1 MSAPPTPEVY
11 LTPQLKKRRD
21 GLCPSLF
28 HAEETNKTIPGG
40 ISKAYRTNS
49 NLLLQ
54 IPQQEGISREVLEMQ
69 ALAQSITKGLKA
81 RVGSEKDVISMDFEP
96 RGCRWFMALNENA
109 NGAGENYRI
118 EVICK
123 ANEFHG
129 VINYVI
135 DTVMCPIG
143 EADPNPL
150 APPMK
155 GYREAKQAFDL
166 VAIAARKS
174 VVRLEFP
181 EFPEGCK
188 GRPFREVYQLNAR
201 VSDCF
206 RSALWH
212 ENKWGSF
219 LTAVRIFSYS

>member
-1 MSAPPTPEVY
+1 M
-11 LTPQLKKRRD
+11 TPQLKKRRD

-28 HAEETNKTIPGG
+28 NVEDTNKAVPGG
-40 ISKAYRTNS
+40 VSKQYRTNS

-54 IPQQEGISREVLEMQ
+54 VPQREGISKEVLEMQ
-69 ALAQSITKGLKA
+69 ALVESITKGLKA
-81 RVGSEKDVISMDFEP
+81 KIGPEKDVVSLDFKP
-96 RGCRWFMALNENA
+96 QGCRWLMEFNDKL
-109 NGAGENYRI
+109 NGASDNYRI

-129 VINYVI
+129 VTNYVI
-135 DTVMCPIG
+135 DTMMIPKG
-143 EADPNPL
+143 EPDPNPL
-150 APPMK
+150 APPLK

-201 VSDCF
+201 VCCF
-206 RSALWH
+206 SP
-212 ENKWGSF
+212 NV
-219 LTAVRIFSYS
+219 T